1 MGDVGVLRGRGV
13 REGGTQFVW
22 LSHCRAGED
31 FGLPSCLLRKS
42 GPESGV
48 GMAVD
53 SLVIYTGQR
62 RVFQTC
68 QAAGKHIGAAR
79 QAGLCHVCLVE
90 ARGLDKRR
98 WSSL

>member
-1 MGDVGVLRGRGV
+1 MGDVRVLRGRDV

-31 FGLPSCLLRKS
+31 FGLPSYLLRNS

-68 QAAGKHIGAAR
+68 QAAGRYIGAAR
-79 QAGLCHVCLVE
+79 
-90 ARGLDKRR
+90 
-98 WSSL
+98 